1 VGELVK
7 VLDKA
12 RKSKMHDIWTGP
24 WVVTEITPK
33 KSLRLRFEG
42 DSEARGGRAME
53 IEAAAANVSP
63 WKPGRFAA
71 DIEAAAR
78 EIREMRAEKEEKI
91 EEKGEKKAEKK
102 DDSAQK
108 VPEVVMQPE
117 NLAEASAAP
126 SAEPM
131 ELTEVSEREIGTAE
145 KEKELEKEK
154 EMESRKEKSATEKRK
169 AEEIQQEEAAAA
181 KKAKS
186 AADDE
191 RSARAERRRQKKD
204 ASAGKDSVEIE
215 RIDIAEEKYPLEPI
229 SPAEDF
235 REAQWKSVMKRRRNR
250 NQGKHGG
257 SEYYVIWNTDLP
269 GAETR
274 KPAWMIEADTTHKDQ
289 REMMRAFDH
298 ALREIAYVD
307 LYGKPKK
314 PAESV
319 NMASLQAFDG
329 GLAPEPIAE
338 GMRYLLMRWA
348 LVPNHCQ

>member
-1 VGELVK
+1 
-7 VLDKA
+7 
-12 RKSKMHDIWTGP
+12 
-24 WVVTEITPK
+24 
-33 KSLRLRFEG
+33 
-42 DSEARGGRAME
+42 ME
-53 IEAAAANVSP
+53 IEAATANVSP

-78 EIREMRAEKEEKI
+78 EIREMRAEEEEKI
-91 EEKGEKKAEKK
+91 EEKAEKKAEKK
-102 DDSAQK
+102 DDSVPKA
-108 VPEVVMQPE
+108 PEVVVQPE
-117 NLAEASAAP
+117 NLAEVSAAP
-126 SAEPM
+126 SAELM
-131 ELTEVSEREIGTAE
+131 ELVEVSEREIATDE

-154 EMESRKEKSATEKRK
+154 SKKGKSVAVKRK
-169 AEEIQQEEAAAA
+169 AEEIQQEDAAIA

-186 AADDE
+186 VADDE

-204 ASAGKDSVEIE
+204 VSAGKDSAGIE
-215 RIDIAEEKYPLEPI
+215 RIDIADEKYPLEQIPF
-229 SPAEDF
+229 ADDF
-235 REAQWKSVMKRRRNR
+235 RDAQWKIVEKRRRNR
-250 NQGKHGG
+250 SQGKHGG

-269 GAETR
+269 GAEKR
-274 KPAWMIEADTTHKDQ
+274 KPAWMTEAETTHKDQ

-314 PAESV
+314 PAGSV

-338 GMRYLLMRWA
+338 GTRYLLMRWA